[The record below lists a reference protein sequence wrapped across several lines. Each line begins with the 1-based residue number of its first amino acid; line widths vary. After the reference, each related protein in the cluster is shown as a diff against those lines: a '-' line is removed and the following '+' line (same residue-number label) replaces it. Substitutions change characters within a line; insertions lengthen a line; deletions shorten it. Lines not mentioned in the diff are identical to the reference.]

1 MKKTEKMILI
11 ACIVAV
17 SFLAFLTGK
26 NMYDSKAYFDK
37 FEMKFED
44 VAADA
49 DSRQE
54 IYIAELRNFKAGEY
68 SLAFDY
74 NTDSDVTVKVM
85 SYAGY
90 DHKTDSLP
98 VFLNE
103 KIAAGSG
110 SFSGALNFES
120 DCQAVTFTVTGRG
133 KISLTDCKVIS
144 DSVSFADRKI
154 NFAMF
159 LFGLA
164 LFTAVAVYTVINKT
178 GRYDVYTSLFVLYGL
193 AAAALVSNS
202 IYMFRN
208 YSTYGCDTKF
218 HLFRTKAIAESML
231 NGNIPNRINGV
242 SYFGYGYANPLLY
255 PELFLYIPALWMN
268 KGMSDLGA
276 IKLFYILLGFV
287 AVYVAYYSF
296 EKMCH
301 NRFISFSAAVIY
313 NLSFYKLVNV
323 YVRTA
328 LGETLFMTFLPLA
341 VYRLYTFFYEEKRRW
356 LLLALSVSAIV
367 QSQIL
372 GVLLTCIILGILF
385 VVFTLDLMVKKQ
397 LDSGKVK
404 KIITDMAKAVG
415 WTFFANLWF
424 IVPFLNA
431 YINYGLVM
439 FDREK
444 MVTWFFNE
452 VLSAENFLSATI
464 MPGDKNVF
472 SAVGPMVLVGLGVAL
487 VLAAV
492 SFAKAKKDRPVVCS
506 VAIMAVFMGV
516 ICTDFVNW
524 HKLMSVKI
532 IKVLLT
538 TLQFSFRFETLFVMS
553 VCLVIVLAAR
563 TIGGRKIE
571 ILSAVLT
578 LAVILTVLPNMKE
591 FADKANFGRVDNTYR
606 SYGVDEP
613 LEYLKPGA
621 DVRGEIL
628 LEKKVTA
635 SENISV
641 TGYTKDGINIDF
653 SVETDGNKGWVQLPR
668 FYYDDYYATAEN
680 GQRLKVYSGDRALM
694 YVEIPENMGSQTVS
708 VRFGGMMYDVC
719 LYISLAFLLACSAVW
734 GVNLYR
740 KKEKTE

>member
-1 MKKTEKMILI
+1 MKKTEKMIVI

-17 SFLAFLTGK
+17 SFFAFLTGK

-54 IYIAELRNFKAGEY
+54 IYIAELKNFKAGEY

-90 DHKTDSLP
+90 DHKTDGLP

-103 KIAAGSG
+103 KIEAGSG
-110 SFSGALNFES
+110 SFSGGLNFEG
-120 DCQAVTFTVTGRG
+120 DWQAVTFTVTGRG
-133 KISLTDCKVIS
+133 KISLTDCRVTS

-154 NFAMF
+154 SFAMF

-164 LFTAVAVYTVINKT
+164 LFTAAAVYTVINKT

-193 AAAALVSNS
+193 AAVAVVSNS
-202 IYMFRN
+202 IYMFRD
-208 YSTYGCDTKF
+208 YSAYGCDIKF
-218 HLFRTKAIAESML
+218 HMFRTKGIAESML
-231 NGNIPNRINGV
+231 SGNIPNRINGV

-255 PELFLYIPALWMN
+255 PELFLYIPALWIN

-301 NRFISFSAAVIY
+301 NRFISFSASAIY

-323 YVRTA
+323 YVRIA

-385 VVFTLDLMVKKQ
+385 VVFTADLMVKKQ
-397 LDSGKVK
+397 LDFGKVK
-404 KIITDMAKAVG
+404 KIITDLAKAVG

-431 YINYGLVM
+431 YINYGLIM
-439 FDREK
+439 FNRQE
-444 MVTWFFNE
+444 MMSWFYNE
-452 VLSAENFLSATI
+452 LLSAKHFLSASI
-464 MPGDKNVF
+464 MPGDKLVF
-472 SAVGPMVLVGLGVAL
+472 SAVGLVVLVGLCIAL
-487 VLAAV
+487 A
-492 SFAKAKKDRPVVCS
+492 
-506 VAIMAVFMGV
+506 MGQY
-516 ICTDFVNW
+516 
-524 HKLMSVKI
+524 
-532 IKVLLT
+532 LL
-538 TLQFSFRFETLFVMS
+538 
-553 VCLVIVLAAR
+553 
-563 TIGGRKIE
+563 
-571 ILSAVLT
+571 
-578 LAVILTVLPNMKE
+578 
-591 FADKANFGRVDNTYR
+591 
-606 SYGVDEP
+606 
-613 LEYLKPGA
+613 
-621 DVRGEIL
+621 
-628 LEKKVTA
+628 
-635 SENISV
+635 
-641 TGYTKDGINIDF
+641 
-653 SVETDGNKGWVQLPR
+653 
-668 FYYDDYYATAEN
+668 
-680 GQRLKVYSGDRALM
+680 
-694 YVEIPENMGSQTVS
+694 
-708 VRFGGMMYDVC
+708 
-719 LYISLAFLLACSAVW
+719 
-734 GVNLYR
+734 
-740 KKEKTE
+740 